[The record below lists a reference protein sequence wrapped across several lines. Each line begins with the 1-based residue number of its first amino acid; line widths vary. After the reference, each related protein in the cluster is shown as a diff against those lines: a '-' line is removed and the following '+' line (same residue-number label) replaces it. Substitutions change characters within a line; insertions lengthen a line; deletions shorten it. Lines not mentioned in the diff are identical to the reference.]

1 MQQTDWTPLE
11 EVYDDL
17 EFLDNENDR
26 PWLLCPECGEWLDR
40 DGCPIVAGFLMRTKA
55 DADE

>member
-40 DGCPIVAGFLMRTKA
+40 DGCPNCGWIF
-55 DADE
+55 DEDES